1 MASRPFAW
9 EKSYPPGVRWDTPIR
24 ISTIGSLID
33 TATATFG
40 TRAAFEFRDQIIT
53 YEDLGRRVR
62 QFAAALL
69 QAGLGTNDTVALYL
83 PNIPT
88 HPISFFGAG
97 KAGVRLVHLSP
108 LDAERVLAYKLKDS
122 GARTL
127 VTSNI
132 APLFGMALKL
142 HAQAAESRGFGSAM
156 GAYNKELFFYMDIQK
171 QIPLRTPEALAIW
184 TDGTPLDVFPQNV
197 EYFCLMMAHLGD
209 EGWETYGVVDPPS
222 YEELESM
229 MPSLIKLHSARQ
241 HAHIS
246 RSATR
251 VLGRAPRCRPRAC
264 MHGAPTD

>member
-1 MASRPFAW
+1 MPATTTTTTTTTTTLG
-9 EKSYPPGVRWDTPIR
+9 GVTTTTTVTTT
-24 ISTIGSLID
+24 ISDSV
-33 TATATFG
+33 APA
-40 TRAAFEFRDQIIT
+40 
-53 YEDLGRRVR
+53 
-62 QFAAALL
+62 AAALPPSPEP
-69 QAGLGTNDTVALYL
+69 L
-83 PNIPT
+83 PST
-88 HPISFFGAG
+88 YGRAG
-97 KAGVRLVHLSP
+97 KCILNKLTDTPPSAFPDS
-108 LDAERVLAYKLKDS
+108 LKDIEEGKAWLS
-122 GARTL
+122 EALGAPVASYSLHPCDEGQLGLTVL
-127 VTSNI
+127 VNDI
-132 APLFGMALKL
+132 VYDPPAPGKPGSVALKL